1 MAKKQISK
9 KSNKK
14 NKQSLNYK
22 FKENKKRT
30 FLGLVLILII
40 AFAGVKILFLSS
52 AATVSTF
59 SGYPPVGIAAS
70 GNSNDGYWVAAKDG
84 GVFSQGTAVFRGSA
98 VGNINL
104 GYNPVV
110 GISPTSDHKGYYLV
124 SNRGEVYAFGNAVY
138 AGGVGANLVPGATV
152 VGIAAHNGGG
162 YWIIDNQGHT
172 YAYGGAPSFG
182 YNPSG
187 YGGSIVSIAPSAT
200 GNGYFAISSYGQVYG
215 LGDAGGCGNPGGV
228 TNVVAISADNDG
240 SGCFITTSN
249 GAVYAYNAQYQGGMN
264 GIALNGPI
272 VGITSTSDGK
282 GYWMVASDGGVF
294 TFGNAQFQGAITV
307 PPPTAAPTPAPAPAP
322 APKPGTTTPTAPAS
336 GSGAPTSTGVTQA
349 QCDALKGLYSGGKCA
364 CVYGS
369 GPNGFGI
376 CTPNDV
382 LNYDANHGIVGDPN
396 QPVAVTGP
404 LSCPAHASA
413 SSTGCNCNLGYSSGY
428 GGACDSLYLID
439 TSGHGCMNGFSY
451 KKPWGTSQ
459 GYCDSGNLSPAV
471 EKILAKATGVE
482 IVQVGNSGN
491 SYTYTCLARFLC
503 KN

>member
-14 NKQSLNYK
+14 KTGLNYK

-52 AATVSTF
+52 AATVSTY
-59 SGYPPVGIAAS
+59 SGYPPVGIASS
-70 GNSNDGYWVAAKDG
+70 GKTNDGYWVAAKDG

-98 VGNINL
+98 AGKANATYTPIM
-104 GYNPVV
+104 
-110 GISPTSDHKGYYLV
+110 GISPTQDRGGYYLV
-124 SNRGEVYAFGNAVY
+124 DYYGTVYAYGNAVNS
-138 AGGVGANLVPGATV
+138 GSLGANLVANHHV

-162 YWIIDNQGHT
+162 YWIIDNQGLT

-249 GAVYAYNAQYQGGMN
+249 GAVYAYNAQFQGGMN

-307 PPPTAAPTPAPAPAP
+307 PPPTAAPAPT
-322 APKPGTTTPTAPAS
+322 PKPGTTTPTAPAT
-336 GSGAPTSTGVTQA
+336 APGLPPSTGVTQA

-369 GPNGFGI
+369 GPNGFGV

-382 LNYDANHGIVGDPN
+382 LNYNANHGIVGDTN

-404 LSCPAHASA
+404 LSCPANASA

-428 GGACDSLYLID
+428 GGACYSLYLID

-451 KKPWGTSQ
+451 KKPSGTSQ
-459 GYCDSGNLSPAV
+459 GFCDSGNLSPAV
-471 EKILAKATGVE
+471 EKILAQATGVE
-482 IVQVGNSGN
+482 IVRVGNSGN

>member
-1 MAKKQISK
+1 MAKKI
-9 KSNKK
+9 NKK
-14 NKQSLNYK
+14 KKTTLNYK

-52 AATVSTF
+52 AATVSTY
-59 SGYPPVGIAAS
+59 SGYPPVGIASS
-70 GNSNDGYWVAAKDG
+70 GNTNDGYWVAAKDG

-124 SNRGEVYAFGNAVY
+124 SNRGDVYAFGNAVY

-172 YAYGGAPSFG
+172 YGYGGAPSFG

-187 YGGSIVSIAPSAT
+187 YDGSIVSIAPSAT

-264 GIALNGPI
+264 GVALNGPI

-294 TFGNAQFQGAITV
+294 TFGDAQFQGAITV
-307 PPPTAAPTPAPAPAP
+307 PPPTAAPAPT
-322 APKPGTTTPTAPAS
+322 PGTTTPTAPAPAP
-336 GSGAPTSTGVTQA
+336 GAPPSTVVTQA
-349 QCDALKGLYSGGKCA
+349 QCDALKGVYSGGKCA

-369 GPNGFGI
+369 GPNGFGV
-376 CTPNDV
+376 CTPNDA
-382 LNYDANHGIVGDPN
+382 LNYNANHGIVPDTN
-396 QPVAVTGP
+396 QPVPALAP
-404 LSCPAHASA
+404 LKCPANASY
-413 SSTGCNCNLGYSSGY
+413 TGDTCACNLGFTAYN
-428 GGACDSLYLID
+428 GGECVSLYLID
-439 TSGHGCMNGFSY
+439 TYGHGCMNGFGWQDLS
-451 KKPWGTSQ
+451 TSKTKQ
-459 GYCDSGNLSPAV
+459 GICVARNIDATTANVLQS
-471 EKILAKATGVE
+471 ATGIKFEKLSNGYVYNCYA
-482 IVQVGNSGN
+482 Q
-491 SYTYTCLARFLC
+491 YLC